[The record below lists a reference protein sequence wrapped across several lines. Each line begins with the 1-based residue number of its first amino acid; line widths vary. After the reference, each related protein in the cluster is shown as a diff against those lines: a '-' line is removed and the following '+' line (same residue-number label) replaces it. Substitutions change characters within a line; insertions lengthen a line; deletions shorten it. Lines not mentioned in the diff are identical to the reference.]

1 MHEEQPF
8 VVTTETVA
16 HSILLVP
23 PDAISSAAICEPP
36 RLGIRL
42 GVCEKAKLNVAKCVN
57 LLLEDTQQPPLTEL
71 TEPLSARSSH
81 ARLLEGKG
89 FHFHTNGVQRRNKH
103 FCCCAEALRF

>member
-57 LLLEDTQQPPLTEL
+57 LLLEDTAAAINRINRTPQCQEL
-71 TEPLSARSSH
+71 PRTAP
-81 ARLLEGKG
+81 
-89 FHFHTNGVQRRNKH
+89 
-103 FCCCAEALRF
+103 